1 MEKTIKISERIS
13 MTITMNEVDCSWNYN
28 NYFIWD
34 NIEMATPF
42 SFSWNK
48 VEMTIID
55 NENGSS
61 FNDTTY
67 LPISYVGDI
76 EDAEEALEYSLTFP
90 KQIESEEDTKSLEK
104 EFNYLKEITKEAYK
118 KETFEDKKDIR
129 YNMNL
134 LRSKIQRYAEKYL

>member
-28 NYFIWD
+28 NYFIWGD
-34 NIEMATPF
+34 TEMATPF

-48 VEMTIID
+48 VEMTITD
-55 NENGSS
+55 KESGSS

-76 EDAEEALEYSLTFP
+76 EDAEEVLKYSLTFP

-118 KETFEDKKDIR
+118 KDTFEDKTNIR